1 MSSTTVGRLLHEL
14 GYWNEIGRQPIV
26 NKALDA
32 DTAAFPAEVLCI
44 ALGLRG
50 AVTEYGLDYPV
61 GIVGSRLSSVQPG
74 KLAIA
79 RAVLKRPDVLV
90 VDRATA
96 LLDAASQTRIL
107 DNLLK
112 EFDSRALIWVVH
124 RASLAE
130 CFART
135 IVLEGGKVVE
145 QGTYPELN
153 RSGTVLHE
161 LALAG

>member
-1 MSSTTVGRLLHEL
+1 MNSTTVGRSLHEL
-14 GYWNEIGRQPIV
+14 GYWNKMGRQLIV
-26 NKALDA
+26 NEAIDA
-32 DTAAFPAEVLCI
+32 DTAAFPAEVLGI

-50 AVTEYGLDYPV
+50 AVTESGFDYPV
-61 GIVGSRLSSVQPG
+61 GIAGSRLSSVQRR

-79 RAVLKRPDVLV
+79 RGAEASGPARRRSR
-90 VDRATA
+90 DRT
-96 LLDAASQTRIL
+96 LDAASQTRIL

-112 EFDSRALIWVVH
+112 EFDSRALICVVH

-130 CFART
+130 RFART

-145 QGTYPELN
+145 RGTYPELN

-161 LALAG
+161 LVLAG